1 LTGRLS
7 AVVVNVIV
15 SVVVVGLG
23 LCLGACGPAEGPAGG
38 PTTARFWY
46 SYGGKNREVLEDL
59 VGRFNRE
66 QRQARRPV
74 RIEGTFQGGYF
85 EALGKL
91 RAALLG
97 GDPPAL
103 THVVAEAVP
112 LLAEAGVLE
121 DLGPYARGRDP
132 LDLADLVPAL
142 SQEGTFGAARDRPLV
157 AIPFNRSTPILY
169 LNTRLL
175 REAGLA
181 PPRTWQELRDTARAL
196 TRRARGRT
204 SRWGVACPLSW
215 WFWVAALGQADG
227 RLLSGDGRRAAFASE
242 AGVGALSLF
251 LDLAREGAL
260 RIPPGRDYA
269 AWERA
274 HADFIAERAAMVVTS
289 TAFLAYITEH
299 ARFEVGAAPL
309 PAGVRRAVPTGG
321 TLFVIP
327 RAAPAAAK
335 RAAWAFVRWMTEP
348 AQTAEWARRT
358 GYLPV
363 RTSAIESPEMRRLY
377 AERPAFRVAL
387 DQLDAAEPFPWSSA
401 LLSISR
407 EAVQPALERAVAGDV
422 TARQALAEAA
432 EVANTR
438 LGEAREGQP

>member
-1 LTGRLS
+1 VRAPRQLS
-7 AVVVNVIV
+7 LVF
-15 SVVVVGLG
+15 GLG
-23 LCLGACGPAEGPAGG
+23 LGLVLPSCEPAADVPRGVVV
-38 PTTARFWY
+38 ARFWY

-59 VGRFNRE
+59 VGRFNDE
-66 QRQARRPV
+66 QARAGLRV

-121 DLGPYARGRDP
+121 DLGPHARGPDP

-142 SQEGTFGAARDRPLV
+142 AQEGTFGAAPGRPLV

-181 PPRTWQELRDTARAL
+181 APRTWVELRDAARAL
-196 TRRARGRT
+196 TRRRGART
-204 SRWGVACPLSW
+204 TRWGVACPLSW
-215 WFWVAALGQADG
+215 WFWLAALGQADG
-227 RLLSGDGRRAAFASE
+227 HLLSGSGQRAAFGGE
-242 AGVGALSLF
+242 AGVEALSLF
-251 LDLAREGAL
+251 LDLARAGLL

-274 HADFIAERAAMVVTS
+274 HADFIAERAAMVITS
-289 TAFLAYITEH
+289 TAFLAYITDH

-309 PAGVRRAVPTGG
+309 PAGIRRAVPTGG
-321 TLFVIP
+321 TFFVIP
-327 RAAPAAAK
+327 RAAPRADK

-348 AQTAEWARRT
+348 ARTAEWARRT

-363 RTSAIESPEMRRLY
+363 RTSAIDSPEMRALY

-387 DQLDAAEPFPWSSA
+387 DQLEAAEPFPWSTA
-401 LLSISR
+401 LLAISR
-407 EAVQPALERAVAGDV
+407 EAVQPALERAVAGHA
-422 TARQALAEAA
+422 TAAEAVHEAAALAD
-432 EVANTR
+432 TR
-438 LGEAREGQP
+438 LREAREARP